1 MKTLIIYASTYG
13 YTQQMVNKMVQ
24 ESDQHFDYINIVE
37 NKNIDLSKY
46 DSLILGSSI
55 YVGQINKDLKNFILE
70 NQAVI
75 MTKKLGI
82 FLACGFENQFN
93 THINNNFS
101 VELINH
107 ASTIVN
113 LGGEIKKEKLN
124 FGHKIL
130 VKMVEQTEEGK
141 KPINTYPNRTLE
153 MVNQFYRA

>member
-1 MKTLIIYASTYG
+1 MKALIIYASIYG
-13 YTQQMVNKMVQ
+13 YTQEMVQKMVQ

-37 NKNIDLSKY
+37 NNNIDLSKY
-46 DSLILGSSI
+46 DTLILGSSI
-55 YVGQINKDLKNFILE
+55 YVGQINKALKNFILE

-75 MTKKLGI
+75 MTKKLGL

-93 THINNNFS
+93 AHINNNFS
-101 VELINH
+101 AELINH

-130 VKMVEQTEEGK
+130 VNMVEKTEEGK
-141 KPINTYPNRTLE
+141 KPIHTYPNRTLE
-153 MVNQFYRA
+153 IVNQFYRA

>member
-1 MKTLIIYASTYG
+1 
-13 YTQQMVNKMVQ
+13 MVNKMVQ
-24 ESDQHFDYINIVE
+24 ESNQLFDCVNIAE
-37 NKNIDLSKY
+37 NKNIDFSKY
-46 DSLILGSSI
+46 DSLIIGSSI
-55 YVGQINKDLKNFILE
+55 YVGQINKALKIFILE
-70 NQAVI
+70 NQEII

-113 LGGEIKKEKLN
+113 LGGEIKKDKLN

-130 VKMVEQTEEGK
+130 VNMVEKTEEGK
-141 KPINTYPNRTLE
+141 KPIHTYPNRTLDI
-153 MVNQFYRA
+153 VNQFYRA